1 MGTVSFAEKGL
12 TFVYA
17 CLKEYGGQT
26 YFIGFFL
33 VGLLYVLLY
42 GTRKERYFFCGIPA
56 VLALT
61 IYNPFFA
68 NPLIK
73 IMNMSL
79 EYYRFLDPA
88 CLRYAGM
95 DLC

>member
-1 MGTVSFAEKGL
+1 MFCCRVPEKSDI
-12 TFVYA
+12 FSV
-17 CLKEYGGQT
+17 
-26 YFIGFFL
+26 
-33 VGLLYVLLY
+33 
-42 GTRKERYFFCGIPA
+42 GIPA

-79 EYYRFLDPA
+79 EYYRFFLDPA